1 MIFLPRK
8 TLGARCNSSPAV
20 KVREPCRLIRCN
32 SETDGY
38 SPDEKKFYA
47 MTLEKIIALSVLL
60 MLRAFLVLDKNFWE
74 SGKMFTGIIEE
85 VGKLKSFN
93 GGRIEI
99 TCAKVLD
106 DVEIGDSIS
115 TNGICLTVT
124 DFAKDFFAAD
134 VMPETIRKTS
144 LEEVQVGGAV
154 NLERALKADGRFGG
168 HIVSGHIDGT
178 GKILNIRL
186 EGNAVFVEVA
196 AQLNILRQI
205 AAKGSVALDG
215 ISLTV
220 VDATTEKFS
229 VSMIPH
235 TLNVT
240 NFKFKRVG
248 SIVNIETDILAKY
261 IDRLLH
267 FKPAPIELTRE
278 ILAQNGF

>member
-1 MIFLPRK
+1 
-8 TLGARCNSSPAV
+8 
-20 KVREPCRLIRCN
+20 
-32 SETDGY
+32 
-38 SPDEKKFYA
+38 
-47 MTLEKIIALSVLL
+47 
-60 MLRAFLVLDKNFWE
+60 
-74 SGKMFTGIIEE
+74 MFTGIIEE

-99 TCAKVLD
+99 SCAKVLS

-124 DFAKDFFAAD
+124 DFAANFFAAD
-134 VMPETIRKTS
+134 VMPETIKRTS
-144 LEEVQVGGAV
+144 LGELQQGGAV
-154 NLERALKADGRFGG
+154 NLERAMKPDDRFGG

-178 GKILNIRL
+178 GEILNIRP
-186 EGNAVFVEVA
+186 EGNAVFIDVS
-196 AQLNILRQI
+196 AQSNILRQI

-220 VDATTEKFS
+220 VDAASEKFS

-235 TLNVT
+235 TLTVT

-261 IDRLLH
+261 IDRLLYY
-267 FKPAPIELTRE
+267 KQSPIELTRE
-278 ILAQNGF
+278 VLAQNGF

>member
-1 MIFLPRK
+1 
-8 TLGARCNSSPAV
+8 
-20 KVREPCRLIRCN
+20 
-32 SETDGY
+32 
-38 SPDEKKFYA
+38 
-47 MTLEKIIALSVLL
+47 
-60 MLRAFLVLDKNFWE
+60 
-74 SGKMFTGIIEE
+74 MFTGIVEE

-93 GGRIEI
+93 GERIEI
-99 TCAKVLD
+99 TCAKVLED
-106 DVEIGDSIS
+106 IEIGASIS

-124 DFAKDFFAAD
+124 NFSEEFFSAD

-144 LEEVQVGGAV
+144 LGDLQIGGAV

-178 GKILNIRL
+178 GKILNIRI
-186 EGNAVFVEVA
+186 EGNAVFVDVA
-196 AQLNILRQI
+196 AQSNILRQI

-220 VDATTEKFS
+220 VDATSEKFS

-261 IDRLLH
+261 MDRLLH
-267 FKPAPIELTRE
+267 FKKAPLELSRAVLE
-278 ILAQNGF
+278 ANGF